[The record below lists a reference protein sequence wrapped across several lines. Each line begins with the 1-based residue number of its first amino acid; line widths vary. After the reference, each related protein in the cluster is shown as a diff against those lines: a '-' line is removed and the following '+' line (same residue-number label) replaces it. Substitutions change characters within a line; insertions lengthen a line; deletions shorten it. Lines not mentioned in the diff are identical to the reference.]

1 MNTEYQPM
9 YEWKTLPWRTIERSV
24 FKLQK
29 RIYQASRR
37 GETDTVH
44 KLQRLLIH
52 SWSATCLAVRTVTQD
67 NQGKKTAG
75 IDGVKSLRPHERL
88 ALAQRLRLDLPAQPV
103 RRVWIPKPGK
113 TEKRGLGIPVMQDR
127 ALQALLKL
135 ALEPEWEAR
144 FEPNSYGF
152 RPGRGAH
159 DAIEELF
166 SVIHNKPRYVLDADI
181 AQCFDRIN
189 HQALL
194 TKLATFPALRRVIK
208 TWLEAGI
215 VEGDTLFPSQAG
227 TPQGGVISP
236 LLANIALHGLET
248 AIRSHFHKTLRR
260 DGKVID
266 NWKPFVVRYAD
277 DFVVLHQDV
286 EVIEQVKHIAS
297 EWLAQIGLELKP
309 SKTSI
314 THTLDVYEGKVG
326 FDFLGF
332 HVHQYRVGK
341 THTGKS
347 GGPNS
352 SPLGFKTQI
361 TPSKEALHRH
371 LEAIGRAIHQH
382 VAHDQKRLIGHLNP
396 VIRGWAHYYARC
408 RAGETFTKADHL
420 VWAKLMSWAKRRH
433 STKSVAWVANK
444 YWHIHDRMVQQRI
457 KWDFA
462 TPDGTRLLRHQQVH
476 LVRHIKIREDK
487 NPFDGD
493 WVYWATRMGRHP
505 ELPDR
510 VARLLQRQ
518 HGKCPWCG
526 LYFRDGDKLERDH
539 IIPRALGGKDAYVNW
554 QMLHR
559 HCHDRKTAGDG
570 SLAARG
576 THDKG
581 QTTEELDESKGSRPV
596 LKTSRGG
603 NKLA

>member
-37 GETDTVH
+37 GETNTVH

-152 RPGRGAH
+152 RPGRCGH

-215 VEGDTLFPSQAG
+215 VEGDTLFPSQSG

-248 AIRSHFHKTLRR
+248 AIRSRFPKTLRR

-277 DFVVLHQDV
+277 DFVVLHQDIT
-286 EVIEQVKHIAS
+286 VIEQVKHIAS
-297 EWLAQIGLELKP
+297 EWLAQMGLELKP

-314 THTLDVYEGKVG
+314 THTLDTYEGKVG

-332 HVHQYRVGK
+332 HVQQYRVGK
-341 THTGKS
+341 THTGKT

-352 SPLGFKTQI
+352 APLGFKTQI

-396 VIRGWAHYYARC
+396 VIRGWEHYYARC
-408 RAGETFTKADHL
+408 RAGETF
-420 VWAKLMSWAKRRH
+420 
-433 STKSVAWVANK
+433 
-444 YWHIHDRMVQQRI
+444 I
-457 KWDFA
+457 
-462 TPDGTRLLRHQQVH
+462 
-476 LVRHIKIREDK
+476 
-487 NPFDGD
+487 
-493 WVYWATRMGRHP
+493 
-505 ELPDR
+505 
-510 VARLLQRQ
+510 
-518 HGKCPWCG
+518 
-526 LYFRDGDKLERDH
+526 
-539 IIPRALGGKDAYVNW
+539 
-554 QMLHR
+554 
-559 HCHDRKTAGDG
+559 
-570 SLAARG
+570 
-576 THDKG
+576 
-581 QTTEELDESKGSRPV
+581 TE
-596 LKTSRGG
+596 
-603 NKLA
+603 